1 MGFWEDSP
9 RSACLSQ
16 GAQGPFP
23 KLFVTDLGID
33 DLGKSQMEVLEGR
46 SELRYLIQSFYPR
59 PEIGF
64 LQLLD
69 RKLVVLR
76 IEYGR

>member
-1 MGFWEDSP
+1 MGSGEDSP

-16 GAQGPFP
+16 STQGPSP
-23 KLFVTDLGID
+23 ELFVTNLGID
-33 DLGKSQMEVLEGR
+33 DLGNSQMGLLEGTP
-46 SELRYLIQSFYPR
+46 ELRYLIQSFHPR
-59 PEIGF
+59 PEIRF

-69 RKLVVLR
+69 RKLVVLG